1 MPFKNFKSPT
11 VKEPMGGYY
20 EKIMDCLLL
29 IQEGNAGIYK
39 ELDDSPQFEYDV
51 LNHFHDVKS
60 ARDYVNGLVSFLE
73 EHVGQ
78 KKQIQ
83 LQETLIQNAARDHD
97 GQIW

>member
-20 EKIMDCLLL
+20 DKIMDCLLL

-51 LNHFHDVKS
+51 LNHFHDEKL

-78 KKQIQ
+78 KQQIQ
-83 LQETLIQNAARDHD
+83 LPESLIENAARDHD